1 VVAASRRHRLTG
13 VAAAR
18 GNREARPA
26 RLLALGDSYTIGEG
40 VAPDAA
46 WPGRLVEALRA
57 RGRAW
62 AAPTVIATTGWTTT
76 ELADAMAKAQLD
88 PPYDLVT
95 LLVGVNDQY
104 RDWPPDAY
112 PPRHAAL
119 LDRAIALAGGAARRC
134 IAVSIPDWGATPFAA
149 GDPRGRGAIAAAIDD
164 YNAMAAAN
172 AAARGVRFVDVTR
185 LSRDPALMG
194 ALVAD
199 GLHPSAEQYQAWVD
213 RAIAP
218 AAVEALGA

>member
-1 VVAASRRHRLTG
+1 VAT
-13 VAAAR
+13 R
-18 GNREARPA
+18 GNGEARPA

-40 VAPDAA
+40 VAPAA
-46 WPGRLVEALRA
+46 TWPARLVEALRS

-62 AAPTVIATTGWTTT
+62 AAPKLIASTGWTTT
-76 ELADAMAKAQLD
+76 ELAEAIAAVPLD

-104 RDWPPDAY
+104 RDWPVDAY
-112 PPRHAAL
+112 PSRHAAL

-149 GDPRGRGAIAAAIDD
+149 GDARGRGAIAAAIDH

-172 AAARGVRFVDVTR
+172 AAARGARFVNVTR
-185 LSRDPALMG
+185 LSRDPALLG
-194 ALVAD
+194 ALVDD

-218 AAVEALGA
+218 AAVEALDA